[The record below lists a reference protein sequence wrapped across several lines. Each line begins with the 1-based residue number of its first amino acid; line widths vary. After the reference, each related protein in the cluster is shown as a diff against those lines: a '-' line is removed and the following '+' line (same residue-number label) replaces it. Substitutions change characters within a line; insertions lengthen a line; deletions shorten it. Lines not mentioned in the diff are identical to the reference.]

1 VDSVRI
7 LVRELAEASL
17 SPALD
22 APRFPRRFYA
32 YTRERF
38 PLAPYALATALFFL
52 SAYLSARALVERST
66 VFGAEGAVG
75 LVTVFLLFF
84 QLRILDEFKDAR
96 FDAEHYPERPVPRGL
111 VTLGELRAVGLVT
124 VAVQLALNALVGVE
138 VLLFVVGVLLY
149 TAVMAREFFL
159 GQRLR
164 ENFLHYTLAHM
175 TVLPVLAC
183 YIYGLAVLSSGIY
196 GLALFSSGEPR
207 FDPAFVLFL
216 ALSYLAGL
224 LLELA
229 RKTRAPESER
239 DGVYSYTKHLGT
251 RGLSDFALGIVAAAS
266 ACCLG
271 LGLALAFG
279 FSYHATVWVLC
290 LVAATGLIRFRS
302 SPTAATA
309 DRIAAL
315 YAPAYVLGVYGAI
328 ILHVLLA
335 A

>member
-1 VDSVRI
+1 
-7 LVRELAEASL
+7 LAEASL
-17 SPALD
+17 SPPLD
-22 APRFPRRFYA
+22 APAFPRRLYA

-52 SAYLSARALVERST
+52 SAYLSARGLAGRPT
-66 VFGAEGAVG
+66 VFGAEAVIG
-75 LVTVFLLFF
+75 LVTVFLVFL

-111 VTLGELRAVGLVT
+111 VTLAELRAVGLV
-124 VAVQLALNALVGVE
+124 VVVVQLVLNALLGPPILLLAIGA
-138 VLLFVVGVLLY
+138 LLF
-149 TAVMAREFFL
+149 TALTAREFFI
-159 GQRLR
+159 GERLR
-164 ENFLHYTLAHM
+164 RNFLHYTLAHL

-183 YIYGLAVLSSGIY
+183 YAYGLAVLRSGD
-196 GLALFSSGEPR
+196 AAFE
-207 FDPAFVLFL
+207 PAFVLFL

-224 LLELA
+224 LLELT
-229 RKTRAPESER
+229 RKTRAQEAER

-251 RGLSDFALGIVAAAS
+251 KGASDLAGGIVAAAS

-279 FSYHATVWVLC
+279 FSYHAVVWILS
-290 LVAATGLIRFRS
+290 LVTLTGLLRFRV
-302 SPTAATA
+302 SPSTANA

-328 ILHVLLA
+328 IFYALLA
-335 A
+335 T

>member
-1 VDSVRI
+1 MDSVRI

-17 SPALD
+17 NPALG
-22 APRFPRRFYA
+22 APGLPRRLYA

-52 SAYLSARALVERST
+52 SAYLSAGELAGRPP
-66 VFGAEGAVG
+66 VFAAETLIG

-84 QLRILDEFKDAR
+84 QLRILDELKDAR
-96 FDAEHYPERPVPRGL
+96 FDADHYPERPVPRGL

-124 VAVQLALNALVGVE
+124 VAMQLVLNALLGARI
-138 VLLFVVGVLLY
+138 LLLVVGVLLY
-149 TAVMAREFFL
+149 TAVTAREFFL

-164 ENFLHYTLAHM
+164 RNFLHYTLAHM

-183 YIYGLAVLSSGIY
+183 YTYGLAVLSG
-196 GLALFSSGEPR
+196 GDLR
-207 FDPAFVLFL
+207 FEPAFVLFL
-216 ALSYLAGL
+216 VLSYLAGL

-229 RKTRAPESER
+229 RKTRAPEAER

-251 RGLSDFALGIVAAAS
+251 RGLSDFAVGIVAAAS

-279 FSYHATVWVLC
+279 FSYHATVWILC
-290 LVAATGLIRFRS
+290 LLAATGLIRFRF